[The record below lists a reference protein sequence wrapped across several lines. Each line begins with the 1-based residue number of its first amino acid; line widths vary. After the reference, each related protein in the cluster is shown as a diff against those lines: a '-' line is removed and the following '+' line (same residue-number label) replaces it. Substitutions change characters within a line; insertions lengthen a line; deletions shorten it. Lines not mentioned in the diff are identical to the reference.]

1 MNLNNPYVLSL
12 WLTLLS
18 ISSSQAITLYSQSS
32 GTWATSGGTVALFND
47 VANGSGTA
55 YDGNTTA
62 WQGATVDIVIQAGHT
77 IDYRHGSF
85 IIGSL
90 TIELGAKLFA
100 NDNSGFFNYLLDIRG
115 STIHVDGKLGNGVPI
130 DPNLADRIGLIT
142 AGGNMTGAGEITLR
156 ELQWDFLTAP
166 LKVVTT
172 LNMHMYYNGAWD
184 TFYLYN
190 RLGSGTAQTLT
201 VGTGGHLNVYGNFA
215 ADFDLRNPNTGSAN
229 ASDFFGKVEIDGS
242 MSIQEGNLL
251 MKNDNSLGQNFT
263 LAISQDGL
271 LLVKESILGNGGT
284 GDPNPYPG
292 NGIDLLDVTGTL
304 ESEAL
309 DPVQY
314 TSTRAVINMNNV
326 GSLLKLSGAANQLLD
341 DDVLGARYYDVEL
354 AGTGPKVL
362 EGTAAI
368 DNSLTFNAGN
378 LELGNNDL
386 TMAKTFQVSE
396 TNNAFVNAGPAQFVE
411 TNGTGLLKAH
421 LARGAFLGGPG
432 YLTLPIGR
440 GTYNPVLFESYGMMG
455 DFMGARVADQVL
467 SDGTSG
473 TPITSHSLNKTWFIE
488 EDVLGG
494 ANVNMTLAWTIQ
506 DQSIDFNQVKTYIS
520 HYTGGTWDT
529 DSQYP
534 GSKPAAASSGIF
546 SVSRN
551 GILNF
556 SPFTVRSLP
565 SVPLPVEWISFEAKA
580 IDQQVKLDWVTAWE
594 EDNSHFVIEHS
605 LDGKQFNPIG
615 TVKSEG
621 NSAFEQQYNFLHQQP
636 KPEVNYYRLKQV
648 DHSGE
653 FEYSGIRSVKLNAKE
668 YQKMFRCFPNPAYD
682 QLTLEILV
690 GEAPSA
696 PILIVNSL
704 GQLIRKIPVMNLQQQ
719 IDIST
724 LLPGSYQLILQNP
737 NEIRHLNFVKK

>member
-1 MNLNNPYVLSL
+1 MTLNNPYVLSL

-18 ISSSQAITLYSQSS
+18 ISSSHAITLYSQSS
-32 GTWATSGGTVALFND
+32 GTWATFGGTTALFND
-47 VANGSGTA
+47 AANGSGTA

-77 IDYRHGSF
+77 IDFRHGAF

-100 NDNSGFFNYLLDIRG
+100 NDNSAFFNYLLDIRG
-115 STIHVDGKLGNGVPI
+115 STIHVDGKLGNGVPV

-190 RLGSGTAQTLT
+190 SLGSGIAQTLT

-215 ADFDLRNPNTGSAN
+215 ADFDLRFPNTGSSN
-229 ASDFFGKVEIDGS
+229 ASDFFGKLTIDGS

-251 MKNDNSLGQNFT
+251 LKNDNSLGQNFT
-263 LAISQDGL
+263 LAINTDGH
-271 LLVKESILGNGGT
+271 LLVKKSILGNGGT
-284 GDPNPYPG
+284 GDPSPYPG
-292 NGIDLLDVTGTL
+292 DGIDLLDVTGTL

-309 DPVQY
+309 NPAQY
-314 TSTRAVINMNNV
+314 TSTRAVINMNNA
-326 GSLLKLSGAANQLLD
+326 GSLMKLSGAANQLLD
-341 DDVLGARYYDVEL
+341 DDVLGGRYYNVEM
-354 AGTGPKVL
+354 AGTGPKML

-368 DNSLTFNAGN
+368 DNSLNLNAGI

-386 TMAKTFQVSE
+386 TMTKVFASGE
-396 TNNAFVNAGPAQFVE
+396 TNNTFTNVGPTQFVE
-411 TNGTGLLKAH
+411 TNGSGKLKAH
-421 LARGAFLGGPG
+421 MPAGGFLSPG
-432 YLTLPIGR
+432 YLTLPVGKT
-440 GTYNPVLFESYGMMG
+440 TYNPVTFQSYGFVG
-455 DFMGARVADQVL
+455 DFMSARVADQVL

-473 TPITSHSLNKTWFIE
+473 SPITSHSLNKTWFIE
-488 EDVLGG
+488 EDVTGG
-494 ANVNMTLAWTIQ
+494 ANLNLSLSWTIQ
-506 DQSIDFNQVKTYIS
+506 DQSVDFNQLKTYIS
-520 HYTGGTWDT
+520 HYTNNAWDT
-529 DSQYP
+529 DPQFA
-534 GSKPAAASSGIF
+534 GGKQTAASGGVF
-546 SVSRN
+546 TVTRN
-551 GILNF
+551 GANDF
-556 SPFTVRSLP
+556 SPFTVFSLP

-605 LDGKQFNPIG
+605 LDGKRFVPIG
-615 TVKSEG
+615 SVKSTG
-621 NSAFEQQYNFLHQQP
+621 NNIQEEQYTFIHHQP
-636 KPEVNYYRLKQV
+636 SKGLNYYRLKQV

-653 FEYSGIRSVKLNAKE
+653 FEFSGIRSVQLSGIV
-668 YQKMFRCFPNPAYD
+668 QKNRLRCFPNPVQD
-682 QLTLEILV
+682 QLTIEILS
-690 GEAPSA
+690 GEIPSA
-696 PILIVNSL
+696 PIWIVNSF
-704 GQLIRKIPVMNLQQQ
+704 GQLVKKIPIRDLQQQ
-719 IDIST
+719 VDIST
-724 LLPGSYQLILQNP
+724 LMPGTYQLILQNP